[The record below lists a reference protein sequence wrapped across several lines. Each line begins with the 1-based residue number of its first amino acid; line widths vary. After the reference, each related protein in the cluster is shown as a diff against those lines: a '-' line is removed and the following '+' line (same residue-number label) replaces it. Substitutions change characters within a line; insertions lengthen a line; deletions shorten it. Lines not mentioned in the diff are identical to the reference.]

1 MLIRCLNVAKYGVC
15 RNTEIDD
22 LNGDLVVVYG
32 PNETGKTTCME
43 FIRGVFY
50 GLANDGREKYVRG
63 HTEDV
68 FGGSISI
75 ENGDGQS
82 WVVTRELSTDGVK
95 PREKLDIL
103 IGGQLHSVA
112 TMNRDLLK
120 GVDHDIFRNV
130 FTVGL
135 DELQHLNSLDAT
147 EAAEFIYEMT
157 TGLDRVSLGEV
168 LRGVTQTR
176 SSIFASNYE
185 QSEVSRLQRR
195 VEQLDQLIHYDCH
208 QLDVW
213 SKLRNELR
221 AGLQDIERVAG
232 ESRSIQCR
240 IDLFAI
246 ATMTR
251 DMWIEKKD
259 IQEQLQSLPDLN
271 EGLAE
276 MVSADSVQRLRD
288 WETERVSLNDETHEL
303 SETSAL
309 LKSQI
314 DSVSINTDVASNVMR
329 IHTVCE
335 HSSWLASLQDQ
346 VASLKEHVAELNN
359 QNRFEL
365 SNDLLDRIS
374 GSLPEVDQ
382 HVLRAVSQAENE
394 LAFAEER
401 HAEQTV
407 LVGQIEEEFAEV
419 EQAWMDLVVANAPQL
434 VSEVGKSTVST
445 GTGFDETEF
454 ETLLAELGSDIG
466 VLRTRLALDDR
477 QARLQRELE
486 ATESCIANN
495 IGGLPAGGVLVCSA
509 GLTITGF
516 AATAVGFA
524 FPEAFALGSFAAT
537 LIGAIGVVCC
547 TAGIS
552 YRLWDSLRRKQRAT
566 ANLSQRTLL
575 KQQNV
580 KCRDD
585 IDAIQSKHDLSG
597 AAWDQQLRELQ
608 EQHVKLESM
617 VPVLANLKTANAR
630 RQLSRTRLAD
640 FQRNADEA
648 QKSWA
653 RVLVE
658 QGLPTEMRP
667 SDVHLIADNS
677 EVVAQRKRRLD
688 DRKAELVRR
697 EADLSNLVNRI
708 EQLLIDLDIQPESTE
723 AALQIRQLSQLLNGH
738 RGAKQQ
744 RKELKKSMRK
754 LKKQRNKLVA
764 KRQKLETSINRV
776 FVRAGVS
783 DLAELEQLSQDH
795 CGVLALKN
803 RCEEASNAIQRQLK
817 GKEFDE
823 HELYSIMDKHSRSE
837 LSEEIERFEQQRTNS
852 SELLANLHEE
862 QGRKK
867 LELQQLLNDTS
878 LDSAKLERNVVRK
891 QLEDAQRRWRVWAV
905 TEHVL
910 QQVRDVYESERQPET
925 LIDAGQ
931 WLAKISNGK
940 YTRIWTP
947 LDEDA
952 LYVDDASGQTWGID
966 MLSRGTRE
974 SVFICLRLALVNSY
988 TSRGVRLPLIL
999 DDVLVNCDANRAKH
1013 GVAMLRD
1020 FAAQGTQ
1027 VFFFTC
1033 HKHLTAKF
1041 ESANA
1046 DVRELTLRDDVVAPG
1061 IERFSSLSTES
1072 VRERVV
1078 VQGSSLE
1085 TVGNQSDELGV
1096 AMEEVAEE
1104 EVVEEEVVEEEVV
1117 EEEVVEEEVVEEEV
1131 VEEEVAMEEVAM

>member
-135 DELQHLNSLDAT
+135 DELQHLNSLNAT

-276 MVSADSVQRLRD
+276 MVTADSVQRLRD

-434 VSEVGKSTVST
+434 VSEVGKSTVSK
-445 GTGFDETEF
+445 
-454 ETLLAELGSDIG
+454 SIQIG
-466 VLRTRLALDDR
+466 
-477 QARLQRELE
+477 
-486 ATESCIANN
+486 
-495 IGGLPAGGVLVCSA
+495 
-509 GLTITGF
+509 
-516 AATAVGFA
+516 
-524 FPEAFALGSFAAT
+524 
-537 LIGAIGVVCC
+537 
-547 TAGIS
+547 
-552 YRLWDSLRRKQRAT
+552 RA
-566 ANLSQRTLL
+566 
-575 KQQNV
+575 
-580 KCRDD
+580 
-585 IDAIQSKHDLSG
+585 
-597 AAWDQQLRELQ
+597 
-608 EQHVKLESM
+608 HV
-617 VPVLANLKTANAR
+617 
-630 RQLSRTRLAD
+630 
-640 FQRNADEA
+640 
-648 QKSWA
+648 
-653 RVLVE
+653 
-658 QGLPTEMRP
+658 
-667 SDVHLIADNS
+667 
-677 EVVAQRKRRLD
+677 
-688 DRKAELVRR
+688 
-697 EADLSNLVNRI
+697 
-708 EQLLIDLDIQPESTE
+708 
-723 AALQIRQLSQLLNGH
+723 
-738 RGAKQQ
+738 
-744 RKELKKSMRK
+744 
-754 LKKQRNKLVA
+754 
-764 KRQKLETSINRV
+764 
-776 FVRAGVS
+776 
-783 DLAELEQLSQDH
+783 
-795 CGVLALKN
+795 
-803 RCEEASNAIQRQLK
+803 
-817 GKEFDE
+817 
-823 HELYSIMDKHSRSE
+823 
-837 LSEEIERFEQQRTNS
+837 
-852 SELLANLHEE
+852 
-862 QGRKK
+862 
-867 LELQQLLNDTS
+867 
-878 LDSAKLERNVVRK
+878 
-891 QLEDAQRRWRVWAV
+891 
-905 TEHVL
+905 
-910 QQVRDVYESERQPET
+910 
-925 LIDAGQ
+925 
-931 WLAKISNGK
+931 
-940 YTRIWTP
+940 
-947 LDEDA
+947 
-952 LYVDDASGQTWGID
+952 
-966 MLSRGTRE
+966 
-974 SVFICLRLALVNSY
+974 
-988 TSRGVRLPLIL
+988 
-999 DDVLVNCDANRAKH
+999 
-1013 GVAMLRD
+1013 
-1020 FAAQGTQ
+1020 
-1027 VFFFTC
+1027 
-1033 HKHLTAKF
+1033 
-1041 ESANA
+1041 
-1046 DVRELTLRDDVVAPG
+1046 
-1061 IERFSSLSTES
+1061 
-1072 VRERVV
+1072 
-1078 VQGSSLE
+1078 
-1085 TVGNQSDELGV
+1085 
-1096 AMEEVAEE
+1096 
-1104 EVVEEEVVEEEVV
+1104 
-1117 EEEVVEEEVVEEEV
+1117 
-1131 VEEEVAMEEVAM
+1131 